1 MTEPLQFLW
10 PAVEAVNPVFARA
23 ALIRW
28 PKNVHS
34 QLVVAKLLVPQDTT
48 TRIRCPEC
56 GQTHI
61 ARPFAREQPDGTL
74 RFFIPCPQN
83 LRAEVKERDLQQW
96 AASVETL
103 VGSLSSWLNLGGTPT
118 KLESD
123 RVWRCGRWTCQG
135 VLRDVVFARG
145 LRRNDAL
152 QFRRAITGAH
162 RPVVFV
168 GSEVPDADFW
178 QGRVP
183 PLIRLREVAKLVDGK
198 IEIDVTQVIGLVRA
212 ADEDSGDGGPI
223 TLDQLKLIIRQQIRA
238 EGKTAL
244 TDDILLEAY
253 RQCGTVREAADFLTE
268 QTGQT
273 VSKDKVQRAVTRGGG
288 PEAVMRGEES
298 ESIVRSVSSQRRDT
312 PIEKKDSGK

>member
-1 MTEPLQFLW
+1 MTEPLHFLW
-10 PAVEAVNPVFARA
+10 PGIEAVNPVFARA
-23 ALIRW
+23 AIIRW
-28 PKNVHS
+28 PASVQG
-34 QLVVAKLLVPQDTT
+34 QLVAAGLLVPQDTT

-61 ARPFAREQPDGTL
+61 AKPYVREQPNGTP

-96 AASVETL
+96 AASVATL
-103 VGSLSSWLNLGGTPT
+103 VGALSASLNLGGKPT

-123 RVWRCGRWTCQG
+123 RVWRCGRWTYQG
-135 VLRDVVFARG
+135 VLRDALFARG

-168 GSEVPDADFW
+168 GSEVPNADFW

-183 PLIRLREVAKLVDGK
+183 PLIRLREVAMLVDGK
-198 IEIDVTQVIGLVRA
+198 IEIDLTQVIGLVRA

-223 TLDQLKLIIRQQIRA
+223 TLDQLKLMIRQQIRA
-238 EGKTAL
+238 EGKSAMK
-244 TDDILLEAY
+244 DDWLLSAFK
-253 RQCGTVREAADFLTE
+253 QCGSYRKAAKFLSDE
-268 QTGQT
+268 SQQT
-273 VSKDKVQRAVTRGGG
+273 VTKDQVAAAVKRCGGPTAVTRGDD
-288 PEAVMRGEES
+288 S
-298 ESIVRSVSSQRRDT
+298 ESVVRTVSSRRRDT